1 MASWANGLNATYED
15 TERRS
20 SGKGLVASRGRSPRS
35 RPALHDDLSSKG
47 GKQKFA
53 AVASYSRR
61 KGGNRHSVFPEL
73 G

>member
-47 GKQKFA
+47 GKLPFS
-53 AVASYSRR
+53 AVA
-61 KGGNRHSVFPEL
+61 KPEL
-73 G
+73 RLGGSGHSSPI